1 MTDHWLRELQRHRL
15 IDLVTYRRNGEA
27 VVTPVRYAI
36 DNDRFVVS
44 LQSDS
49 GKVKRAR
56 ANPVVQVAGHPCGS
70 PREATLRFLDG
81 DQARLAGDALRRRH
95 RLLFIQRLV
104 FGRRPRRHTIAEI
117 RVTDETSVCK
127 GEPTARD
134 PFAPVDSPPLT

>member
-1 MTDHWLRELQRHRL
+1 MSDQWLLDLQRYRL
-15 IDLVTYRRNGEA
+15 IDLVTYRRNGA
-27 VVTPVRYAI
+27 PVATPVRYAI
-36 DNDRFVVS
+36 DNDRLVVS

-56 ANPVVQVAGHPCGS
+56 ANPAVQVAGHPGGS

-81 DQARLAGDALRRRH
+81 DQARLADDALRRRH

-117 RVTDETSVCK
+117 RLH
-127 GEPTARD
+127 R
-134 PFAPVDSPPLT
+134 